1 MTAAQVT
8 VVRDRPL
15 LLDAVAARLIT
26 RVVDHQAARGS
37 STVLLGGDPLVGAV
51 LARVA
56 TTPARDAVDWGRLE
70 LWWAD
75 DAWAEADA
83 PTRASVT
90 SSALLDVV
98 GVDARRVHWMPHRSP
113 DGDTAEAAAANY
125 ARALAQAREPDDH
138 GPTPTFDIALLGLAA
153 DGGIAGV
160 RPEHPVVH
168 DPRAVAVDRAQ
179 GRLTLT
185 LAGLAGAREAWVVGS
200 GPECAAAAVLALSGA
215 GALQVPAA
223 GVHGKQR
230 TLFLLDDAAAGRL
243 PSSLRRIASP

>member
-26 RVVDHQAARGS
+26 RVVDHQAASGS
-37 STVLLGGDPLVGAV
+37 STVLLGGDALVGAV

-56 TTPARDAVDWGRLE
+56 TTPARDAVDWGRLD

-83 PTRASVT
+83 PTRAATMSA
-90 SSALLDVV
+90 ALLDVV
-98 GVDARRVHWMPHRSP
+98 DVDDRRVHWMPHRSA
-113 DGDTAEAAAANY
+113 DGDTAEAAAAAY
-125 ARALAQAREPDDH
+125 ARLLAEARQPDDH
-138 GPTPTFDIALLGLAA
+138 GPTPTFDIAVLGLAA

-168 DPRAVAVDRAQ
+168 DPRSVGVDRGH
-179 GRLTLT
+179 GRLTMT
-185 LAGLAGAREAWVVGS
+185 LAGLAGSREAWLLGS
-200 GPECAAAAVLALSGA
+200 GPECASAAVLALSGA

-223 GVHGKQR
+223 GVHGQQR
-230 TLFLLDDAAAGRL
+230 TLFLLDDAAAAQL
-243 PSSLRRIASP
+243 PASLRRIASP